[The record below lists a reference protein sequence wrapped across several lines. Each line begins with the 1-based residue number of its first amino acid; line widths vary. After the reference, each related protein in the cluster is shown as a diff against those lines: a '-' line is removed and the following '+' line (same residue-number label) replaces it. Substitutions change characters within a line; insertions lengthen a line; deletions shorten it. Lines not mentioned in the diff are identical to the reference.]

1 MPDTRNIFNTTC
13 SGCMEPVR
21 VNRVVGVVAGRKA
34 KDIAPLIND
43 DDNLVTW
50 DCPMCGYAD
59 SSDLNYM
66 AEEGMI

>member
-1 MPDTRNIFNTTC
+1 
-13 SGCMEPVR
+13 
-21 VNRVVGVVAGRKA
+21 VVGVVAGRKA